1 MNEKAL
7 GENPATR
14 REPWQV
20 LAADLVDPK
29 DPLGTEWGYLVIDA
43 DGSFYFDS
51 TTRPPDA
58 EIIESDAYQA
68 IVRNAGAG

>member
-1 MNEKAL
+1 MNEKAP
-7 GENPATR
+7 GENPVTR

-20 LAADLVDPK
+20 LAVDLVDPK
-29 DPLGTEWGYLVIDA
+29 DPLATEWGYLVIDA
-43 DGSFYFDS
+43 DGSFHFDS

-58 EIIESDAYQA
+58 EIIESDAYHA